1 MSPRLR
7 PAADWAA
14 CSTPKAYTN
23 LADGNHT
30 FEVRATDPAGNT
42 DPTPASRSFTI
53 DSGAPDTQIDS
64 GPTGTTSNS
73 SPSFGF
79 SADEPG
85 SSFECRLDSASAAD
99 WAACSTPKAYTNLA
113 DGNHT
118 FEVRATDPAGNTDP
132 TPASR
137 SFTIDS
143 GAPDTQI
150 DSGPTGT
157 TSNSSPSFGFSADEP
172 GSSFECRLDSAS
184 AADWAACSTPKAYTN
199 LADGNHTFEVRATDP
214 AGNTDPTPAS
224 RSFTIDSGAP
234 DTQIDSGPTGTTS
247 NSSPSFGFSADEPG
261 SSFECRLDSASAA
274 DWAACS
280 TPRPTPTW
288 PTATTPSRSERPIG
302 RQHRPD
308 PGLPQLHDRLRRP
321 RHPDRLRAHRDD
333 LQLEPQLRLLG
344 R

>member
-1 MSPRLR
+1 MPPRLR
-7 PAADWAA
+7 LTPPTGPPARP
-14 CSTPKAYTN
+14 PKAYTN

-99 WAACSTPKAYTNLA
+99 WAACSLAKAYTNLA

-132 TPASR
+132 TPAS
-137 SFTIDS
+137 
-143 GAPDTQI
+143 
-150 DSGPTGT
+150 
-157 TSNSSPSFGFSADEP
+157 
-172 GSSFECRLDSAS
+172 
-184 AADWAACSTPKAYTN
+184 
-199 LADGNHTFEVRATDP
+199 
-214 AGNTDPTPAS
+214 
-224 RSFTIDSGAP
+224 
-234 DTQIDSGPTGTTS
+234 
-247 NSSPSFGFSADEPG
+247 
-261 SSFECRLDSASAA
+261 
-274 DWAACS
+274 
-280 TPRPTPTW
+280 
-288 PTATTPSRSERPIG
+288 
-302 RQHRPD
+302 
-308 PGLPQLHDRLRRP
+308 PQLHDRHRRP